1 MKIEKDNSTIQ
12 SLQIGI
18 SIIDFIYQKGSP
30 QRFTEIQEA
39 TGITKSNLYKYLN
52 TLTRLD
58 LLYRDKKTNMYHLG
72 SRLIQYGMAAIGHN
86 DISMKISPFM
96 QEISVCTKC
105 TVIFSVWT
113 YKGPVTAKIWN
124 SNQAINIGAQLGSL
138 LPPQSSAGKVFLAF
152 LDKNLT
158 ENWREEHGWKES
170 KKISEELK
178 QIRRD
183 KIAFAREP
191 LVPSISSVSIPIFD
205 YHNELAGVL
214 GVVGF
219 NENIPKHP
227 DDPICKYL
235 IECHKE
241 ISNLL
246 GCKKPV

>member
-1 MKIEKDNSTIQ
+1 MKIEKNNATIQ

-18 SIIDFIYQKGSP
+18 SILDFIYQKGSP

-58 LLYRDKKTNMYHLG
+58 LLYRDKTTNMYHLG
-72 SRLIQYGMAAIGHN
+72 SRLIQYGMAAIGNN
-86 DISMKISPFM
+86 DISLKISPFM
-96 QEISVCTKC
+96 QEISVYTKC

-152 LDKNLT
+152 LDENLT
-158 ENWREEHGWKES
+158 ENWRKEHGWKKSTE
-170 KKISEELK
+170 ISNELE

-219 NENIPKHP
+219 NEDIPKNPGHP
-227 DDPICKYL
+227 ISKYL

-246 GCKKPV
+246 GCTEPV